1 MKVAAIVIFVLAVAV
16 GGVVDAAAPVKR
28 DISKKRAK
36 YVVDIAAQGGIVSEE
51 YKGNVIR
58 IASVQGVVSL
68 ATLKAIAGD
77 IQKSISIPVL
87 VDELGDDS
95 DNVKLA
101 KRCFDLGR
109 TGAAVFVVD
118 RVGEPSLMV
127 APEDSW
133 AVVNVRNLLSD
144 GKRDKLDRRVRQELW
159 RALAYALNGT
169 DSQMQPCLMTT
180 VRSVGNLDSNPLEVL
195 SPEPLFKMQDG
206 CAARNMR
213 PARRGTYR
221 RACEQGWAPA
231 PTNDVQKAIWA
242 EVNALPTKPITIKY
256 DKKKKE

>member
-1 MKVAAIVIFVLAVAV
+1 MKVAAITMFVLAVAV

-36 YVVDIAAQGGIVSEE
+36 YVVDIAAQGGIVHEE

-58 IASVQGVVSL
+58 IASAQGLVSL
-68 ATLKAIAGD
+68 ETLKTIAGD

-87 VDELGDDS
+87 VEETGDDP

-101 KRCFDLGR
+101 KRCFNLGR
-109 TGAAVFVVD
+109 TGAVVLVVD
-118 RVGEPSLMV
+118 RVGDPSLVV

-133 AVVNVRNLLSD
+133 SVVNVRNLLSD
-144 GKRDKLDRRVRQELW
+144 GKKDKLDRRVRQELW
-159 RALAYALNGT
+159 RALAFALNGT
-169 DSQMQPCLMTT
+169 DSQMQPCLMTM
-180 VRSVGNLDSNPLEVL
+180 VRSVGNLDSNPLDAL

-206 CAARNMR
+206 CSARNMR

-221 RACEQGWAPA
+221 RACEQGWAPQ

-242 EVNALPTKPITIKY
+242 EFHAKPTEPMQIKFDPIKG
-256 DKKKKE
+256 E